1 MVLMERDRENR
12 RMGRY
17 DQTVAAVRRGR
28 NKYPPEVIEDFMGID
43 LETIESIFSAID
55 AHPDWDDEEI
65 AEYLDFD

>member
-17 DQTVAAVRRGR
+17 DQTVTVARRGR
-28 NKYPPEVIEDFMGID
+28 EIYSSEAIANLMKVDPEIIED
-43 LETIESIFSAID
+43 IFSAID